1 MGTLGKTG
9 GREWNGGF
17 FPFCLLA
24 VLFSIMSVM
33 AHSPTLAV
41 NFSSILLLVLPEP
54 SLFIIVKDRNN
65 PVHINSGM
73 YKYFMVNPNATVQ
86 MNE

>member
-1 MGTLGKTG
+1 MGTVGKTG
-9 GREWNGGF
+9 GQGMEWRL
-17 FPFCLLA
+17 FPVLLA

-41 NFSSILLLVLPEP
+41 NFSPILLLVLPEP
-54 SLFIIVKDRNN
+54 ALFIIIKDRNN
-65 PVHINSGM
+65 PVHINSRM

-86 MNE
+86 TNE